1 MTVMDEIR
9 GMSDEEWGS
18 LWADLLAEFGRRQ
31 TMASAP
37 GEIQRITEGYLD
49 ARDGTQPE
57 PTQEALADVSAWPA
71 WVQPTGAHDAYTL
84 GRIVAHGGRLWR
96 SEHAAN
102 VWEPGAAGAEMTWE
116 DVTGDTGDLEPEP
129 APSAPEWKPGTKYNP
144 GDLVA
149 YDGQVYR
156 VVQEHT
162 SQADWRPDGVP
173 ALYTP
178 AH

>member
-57 PTQEALADVSAWPA
+57 PTPEALADVSAWPA
-71 WVQPTGAHDAYTL
+71 WVQPTGAT
-84 GRIVAHGGRLWR
+84 RWGG
-96 SEHAAN
+96 SS
-102 VWEPGAAGAEMTWE
+102 PTAG
-116 DVTGDTGDLEPEP
+116 GCG
-129 APSAPEWKPGTKYNP
+129 APSTPPTSGSRGRPG
-144 GDLVA
+144 L
-149 YDGQVYR
+149 R
-156 VVQEHT
+156 
-162 SQADWRPDGVP
+162 
-173 ALYTP
+173 
-178 AH
+178 